1 MSGVKEMNE
10 WAKSNDELGYFAEGE
25 PTDTQI
31 DLQDEIDSTIYDF
44 MSTMNRIY
52 MEATG
57 QPVKEL
63 DWDIAKAT
71 EIRYL
76 VEKLLNL
83 PDIY

>member
-1 MSGVKEMNE
+1 
-10 WAKSNDELGYFAEGE
+10 
-25 PTDTQI
+25 
-31 DLQDEIDSTIYDF
+31 
-44 MSTMNRIY
+44 MNRIY

-63 DWDIAKAT
+63 DWDVAKAT

>member
-1 MSGVKEMNE
+1 MSEWVK
-10 WAKSNDELGYFAEGE
+10 SHDELGYFTEGE
-25 PTDTQI
+25 PTDAQVV
-31 DLQDEIDSTIYDF
+31 LQDKIDGAIYDF

-57 QPVKEL
+57 QAVKEL
-63 DWDIAKAT
+63 DWDIQKAT